1 MVWQVDDEGNNSNG
15 QAAAKKLSAVSTSSS
30 SAAAAAETN
39 GFDSFGNMNC
49 SPAPSV
55 ASSSI
60 DLGHPSPGS
69 GLQTEVSEASGS
81 RQDVL
86 DDTDDESD
94 VTDDETDPDSVLD
107 NKQGSVTPVKTSS
120 TSRRRDDSLVEVGRE
135 VIEEDNLISIDTIH
149 AGVTA
154 GGLPSHQASF
164 DGGLAG
170 GVWGLDSA
178 VEAVEIERDHSP
190 REDFT
195 QHIEVASHPSGA
207 TSSDA

>member
-1 MVWQVDDEGNNSNG
+1 MVWQVDDEGNSSQG
-15 QAAAKKLSAVSTSSS
+15 QAAAKKLSAVSTASA
-30 SAAAAAETN
+30 SAASAADTN

-60 DLGHPSPGS
+60 ELGHPSPGS

-107 NKQGSVTPVKTSS
+107 NKQGSVTPVKTV
-120 TSRRRDDSLVEVGRE
+120 SRRGDDSLVEVGRE
-135 VIEEDNLISIDTIH
+135 VIEEDNLNSIDTIH

-154 GGLPSHQASF
+154 GGLPSHQAFF
-164 DGGLAG
+164 DSGLAV

-178 VEAVEIERDHSP
+178 VEAVERVGPLAQERFHSAH
-190 REDFT
+190 R
-195 QHIEVASHPSGA
+195 SCL
-207 TSSDA
+207 SSFRSNL

>member
-1 MVWQVDDEGNNSNG
+1 MVWQVDDEGNSSQG
-15 QAAAKKLSAVSTSSS
+15 QAAAKKLSAVSTASA
-30 SAAAAAETN
+30 SAASAADTN

-60 DLGHPSPGS
+60 ELGHPSPGS

-107 NKQGSVTPVKTSS
+107 NKQGSVTPVKTV
-120 TSRRRDDSLVEVGRE
+120 SRRGDDSLVEVGRE
-135 VIEEDNLISIDTIH
+135 VIEEDNLNSIDTIH

-195 QHIEVASHPSGA
+195 QHIEVASQPSGA